1 MITDSLQHIET
12 YSSVNS
18 GLKLA
23 AQFLE
28 THDCK
33 ALAPGKYEID
43 GERVYALVQHYQTKP
58 KENGLWEAHRTY
70 LDVQYMAEGS
80 EMLGY
85 VPINQTEVTHP
96 YEEAEDY
103 ALFAASGDFFTLREG
118 HFALF
123 APHDVHMP
131 GIRHETGQSVKKIV
145 IKVLIE
151 P

>member
-1 MITDSLQHIET
+1 MITDTLANIGQ
-12 YSSVNS
+12 YASVS
-18 GLKLA
+18 PRLKLA

-28 THDCK
+28 TRNCR
-33 ALAPGKYEID
+33 ALEPGKYEID
-43 GERVYALVQHYQTKP
+43 GERVYALVQHYDTKP
-58 KENGLWEAHRTY
+58 QEKGLWEAHRQY

-80 EMLGY
+80 ERLGY
-85 VPINQTEVTHP
+85 VPIGQTEVTHP
-96 YEEAEDY
+96 YDETGDY

-131 GIRHETGQSVKKIV
+131 GIRLETARAVKKIV

>member
-1 MITDSLQHIET
+1 MITDSLPHIGH
-12 YSSVNS
+12 YSSVS
-18 GLKLA
+18 SRLKLA

-33 ALAPGKYEID
+33 ALEPGKYEID
-43 GERVYALVQHYQTKP
+43 GDRVYALVQHYETKP
-58 KENGLWEAHRTY
+58 REKGGWEAHRLY
-70 LDVQYMAEGS
+70 LDVQFMAEGS

-85 VPINQTEVTHP
+85 IPIAQTEVTRP
-96 YEEAEDY
+96 YDIAGDY
-103 ALFAASGDFFTLREG
+103 ALFAAAGDFFTLREG

-131 GIRHETGQSVKKIV
+131 GVQVDTAQSVKKIV

>member
-1 MITDSLQHIET
+1 MITDSLSHIGQ
-12 YSSVNS
+12 YSSVS
-18 GLKLA
+18 SRLKLA

-28 THDCK
+28 TRNCK
-33 ALAPGKYEID
+33 ALEPGKYEID
-43 GERVYALVQHYQTKP
+43 GDRVYALVQHYETKP
-58 KENGLWEAHRTY
+58 QEKGLWEAHRQY

-80 EMLGY
+80 EKLGY
-85 VPINQTEVTHP
+85 IPIGQAEVTRP
-96 YEEAEDY
+96 YEQEGDY

-131 GIRHETGQSVKKIV
+131 AIQVETAQSVKKIV

>member
-1 MITDSLQHIET
+1 MITDSLPHIGQ
-12 YSSVNS
+12 YSSVS
-18 GLKLA
+18 SRLKLA

-33 ALAPGKYEID
+33 ALEPGKYEID
-43 GERVYALVQHYQTKP
+43 GDRVYALVQHYETKP
-58 KENGLWEAHRTY
+58 KEKGLWEAHRQY

-85 VPINQTEVTHP
+85 IPIDRTEVTHP
-96 YEEAEDY
+96 YDKDGDY

-131 GIRHETGQSVKKIV
+131 CIQLETAQSVKKIV